1 MNPLTTYVYE
11 SPDGGHT
18 VYRRESGSTQRELH
32 SISDYQ
38 LKVQQQLKREELWQ
52 GILDCAE
59 HNAELGNM
67 LEQIEIY
74 YSLKHL

>member
-38 LKVQQQLKREELWQ
+38 LKVQQQLKRKELWQ